1 MRHALPCLILFCAAG
16 VAASEVPPLR
26 APVGEMVE
34 GLACASDPSQTYTLY
49 LPRGFSNG
57 RRWPVLLVFD
67 PRGRSVLA
75 AELFR
80 EAADDYGW
88 IIVSSNDTRSDG
100 PMEPNIKAL
109 KALWPEVHTRL
120 PADFKRI
127 YATGFSG
134 GVAVAFIL
142 AKQTGELAGVIG
154 SGGRFF
160 PENLQG
166 TGQPVF
172 SAVGNT
178 GFNFSEMHKVDEF
191 LAVQGN
197 PHRLVIFDGP
207 HTWMPAPV
215 AREGV
220 EWMEVIAMKSGLRT
234 RDPEL
239 VEALFAADVAA
250 ADLLTSDGRTLEAV
264 RRYREI
270 EQTYNG
276 LRDTTTVRALAE
288 GLEASP
294 AYRRQKKEMKQAR
307 SFERRCHGERDR
319 NMSALRFSENP
330 PPSTQLARDFQI
342 AELKR
347 RAQTNGPMRSA
358 ARRCLNGFY
367 SGLSFYLP
375 RDAVQEERWSHVAT
389 SYELALMIRDD
400 NPVIWYNLACARAL
414 LNREGSAMEALKQAL
429 DLGFNRFDLL
439 ATDPDLD
446 VLRDRE
452 DFKELPTSQSNIQ
465 R

>member
-1 MRHALPCLILFCAAG
+1 MRRGLIYLMLLCAAD

-34 GLACASDPSQTYTLY
+34 GIACASDPSQTYTLY
-49 LPRGFSNG
+49 LPPGFTND

-75 AELFR
+75 AEVFR

-100 PMEPNIKAL
+100 PMEPNLKAL

-142 AKQTGELAGVIG
+142 AKQTNEVAGVIG

-160 PENLQG
+160 PENLRG
-166 TGQPVF
+166 PGQPVF

-178 GFNFSEMHKVDEF
+178 GFNFGEMHKVDEF

-197 PHRLVIFDGP
+197 PHRLVVFEGP
-207 HTWMPAPV
+207 HTWMPARV

-234 RDPEL
+234 RDSEL
-239 VEALFAADVAA
+239 VEALFSADFAVADEHA
-250 ADLLTSDGRTLEAV
+250 SDGRLLEAV

-270 EQTYNG
+270 EETYEG
-276 LRDTTTVRALAE
+276 LHTMDAVRVAAAQ
-288 GLEASP
+288 LEASSE
-294 AYRRQKKEMKQAR
+294 YRKRKKEMKRAKSLEIDCRGQ
-307 SFERRCHGERDR
+307 R
-319 NMSALRFSENP
+319 NRVMSVLRNSEIS
-330 PPSTQLARDFQI
+330 PSVRQLALDLEI

-347 RAQTNGPMRSA
+347 RAEGSGAVGMA
-358 ARRCLNGFY
+358 AQRCLNGLY
-367 SGLSFYLP
+367 TGLSFYLP
-375 RDAVQEERWSHVAT
+375 RDALKEGRYATVAT
-389 SYELALMIRDD
+389 SYELALMIHPD
-400 NPVIWYNLACARAL
+400 NPIVWYNLACARARL
-414 LNREGSAMEALKQAL
+414 GHEDSAMEALEEAL
-429 DLGFNRFDLL
+429 DLGFDRFDLL
-439 ATDPDLD
+439 ATDSDLD
-446 VLRDRE
+446 PLRDRD
-452 DFKELPTSQSNIQ
+452 DFRATVP
-465 R
+465 